1 MMDATR
7 TRPSQLDDVL
17 VGAGLMAG
25 AANVIM
31 QLGHPSV
38 GHGVVESTVES
49 GQLHRHPIKRS
60 RTTFTYL
67 AVAALGTDEEKRQY
81 RRAVNGAHAQVRST
95 ESSPVRYNA
104 MDPELQLWVAA
115 CLYKG
120 FEDSYEMLVGSLDHE
135 ALEEVYGAAATLG
148 TTLQVPQEMWPAD
161 RAAFEEYWNRALE
174 EISIDETV
182 REHLYEIATL
192 QFLPRFVSVPF
203 GPFNR
208 FVTTGF
214 LPSQFREEMRL
225 SWTPRQQRQ
234 FDLLMAATATVVK
247 RLPKVLREFPFNL
260 CMWDLR
266 RRIRTGRPL
275 V

>member
-1 MMDATR
+1 MDATQ
-7 TRPSQLDDVL
+7 TQPSQLDDVL

-67 AVAALGTDEEKRQY
+67 AVAALGTDAEKRQY

-120 FEDSYEMLVGSLDHE
+120 FEDSYEMLVGPLDHE

-174 EISIDETV
+174 KISIDETV

-203 GPFNR
+203 GPFHR

-225 SWTPRQQRQ
+225 PWTPRQQRQ
-234 FDLLMAATATVVK
+234 FDLLMAATATVVQ
-247 RLPKVLREFPFNL
+247 RLPRVLREFPFNL